1 MPLLLNA
8 LPCKVERFF
17 PVLRVQ
23 LIEHFHQP
31 FATSPRRV
39 LVEQVKLC
47 NSLAKEVTQHNAS
60 FLITEEKL
68 VEITGLRP
76 GTIERARKKC
86 WMVGREY
93 LHVSPDGVPKKNSE
107 CMYNRKAVDQ
117 WVESMSK
124 KQPGARQ

>member
-1 MPLLLNA
+1 MS
-8 LPCKVERFF
+8 EMT
-17 PVLRVQ
+17 
-23 LIEHFHQP
+23 LIVP
-31 FATSPRRV
+31 NDWV
-39 LVEQVKLC
+39 
-47 NSLAKEVTQHNAS
+47 
-60 FLITEEKL
+60 TEEKL

-124 KQPGARQ
+124 TAGCAPMKIRLCLAGSWTSGGNNG

>member
-1 MPLLLNA
+1 MSWLLGAKAQLRY
-8 LPCKVERFF
+8 PFF
-17 PVLRVQ
+17 P
-23 LIEHFHQP
+23 
-31 FATSPRRV
+31 APRRV
-39 LVEQVKLC
+39 IFCLEKTMSEMTFIVP
-47 NSLAKEVTQHNAS
+47 NDWVT
-60 FLITEEKL
+60 EDKL

-76 GTIERARKKC
+76 GTIEAARKKS

-93 LHVSPDGVPKKNSE
+93 IHVSPDGIPKPNSE

>member
-1 MPLLLNA
+1 MT
-8 LPCKVERFF
+8 
-17 PVLRVQ
+17 Q
-23 LIEHFHQP
+23 LIASYELAIGCECT
-31 FATSPRRV
+31 ATLSPICPV
-39 LVEQVKLC
+39 IVPGLFCLEKTM
-47 NSLAKEVTQHNAS
+47 SEMT
-60 FLITEEKL
+60 LIVPNDWVTEEKL

-76 GTIERARKKC
+76 GTIERARKNC

-124 KQPGARQ
+124 KQPGACQ

>member
-1 MPLLLNA
+1 M
-8 LPCKVERFF
+8 
-17 PVLRVQ
+17 Q
-23 LIEHFHQP
+23 
-31 FATSPRRV
+31 RRANGNGWRQWRC
-39 LVEQVKLC
+39 L
-47 NSLAKEVTQHNAS
+47 SG
-60 FLITEEKL
+60 
-68 VEITGLRP
+68 TGLRP